1 MKALSLAASIALMLP
16 PLYLAQDDSA
26 NIAERIV
33 GTWHGTSIC
42 VDQETDRACKDEE
55 VIYVFEQPGYR
66 KDSVVLKASK
76 IVNGAPVP
84 MYEATFTYAPA
95 TKTWNSEF
103 KTRIHGRW
111 SYQVTDSVM
120 HGTLVEL
127 PSGRLARRVLV
138 RRIIS
143 Q

>member
-1 MKALSLAASIALMLP
+1 
-16 PLYLAQDDSA
+16 
-26 NIAERIV
+26 V
-33 GTWHGTSIC
+33 
-42 VDQETDRACKDEE
+42 V
-55 VIYVFEQPGYR
+55 YVFEQPGTR
-66 KDSVVLKASK
+66 RDRVVLKASK

-84 MYEATFTYAPA
+84 MYEVAFTYAPA

-103 KTRIHGRW
+103 KPRIHGRW